1 MYDDLDSQ
9 VNRSVDMLM
18 CAYDYLKR
26 RRRSLVRPGFGRK
39 GKRRSKRRSNY
50 LRARRRSK
58 QEVWVMREE
67 IASEIEYR
75 VHGGC

>member
-1 MYDDLDSQ
+1 MYDDLDGQ

-58 QEVWVMREE
+58 QEVRAMREE
-67 IASEIEYR
+67 IASEIECR
-75 VHGGC
+75 EQGGH

>member
-9 VNRSVDMLM
+9 VNRGVDILM
-18 CAYDYLKR
+18 CAYDYLER
-26 RRRSLVRPGFGRK
+26 RGQSLVRPGFGRGCK
-39 GKRRSKRRSNY
+39 HGSKY

-58 QEVWVMREE
+58 QEVRAMREE

-75 VHGGC
+75 VQGGC

>member
-18 CAYDYLKR
+18 CAYDYLER
-26 RRRSLVRPGFGRK
+26 RGQSLVRPGFGRGCK
-39 GKRRSKRRSNY
+39 HGSKY
-50 LRARRRSK
+50 LRARRLSE
-58 QEVWVMREE
+58 QEVWAMREE

-75 VHGGC
+75 VQGGC

>member
-18 CAYDYLKR
+18 CAYDYLER
-26 RRRSLVRPGFGRK
+26 RGQSLVRPGFSRGCK
-39 GKRRSKRRSNY
+39 HGSKY
-50 LRARRRSK
+50 LRARRRSE
-58 QEVWVMREE
+58 QEVWAMREE

-75 VHGGC
+75 VQGGC

>member
-9 VNRSVDMLM
+9 VNRSVDILM
-18 CAYDYLKR
+18 CAYDYLER
-26 RRRSLVRPGFGRK
+26 RGQSLVRPGFGRK
-39 GKRRSKRRSNY
+39 RRCRSKY

-58 QEVWVMREE
+58 QEVRAMREE

-75 VHGGC
+75 VQGGC